1 MSLPGC
7 LLAHARAVLHHLAPP
22 ADAGRI
28 VRWSARRDTASPH
41 HTLETGRQLFPSS
54 RATMYRP
61 VRSSKVSTRARTP
74 LYSGLESR
82 PCTSTR
88 VLAGSTVGRE
98 AGAPCVVNARRGS
111 STAHTQGGHT
121 CLCTGFTSHWIRSA
135 SAYFPWRM
143 RDRARLFRLAS
154 VPRCYA
160 PRTLRVTSTSLR
172 CMPHASER
180 LVCFD
185 RNCARFVSFGPADVI
200 GPSVAISRASTS
212 RRIRSASE

>member
-7 LLAHARAVLHHLAPP
+7 LLTHARAALHHLASP

-28 VRWSARRDTASPH
+28 VRWSPRRDTASPH

-88 VLAGSTVGRE
+88 VLAGSTVGRV
-98 AGAPCVVNARRGS
+98 AGGPGAPCVVTARRGS

-121 CLCTGFTSHWIRSA
+121 CLCTGFTSRWIA
-135 SAYFPWRM
+135 Q
-143 RDRARLFRLAS
+143 
-154 VPRCYA
+154 PRH
-160 PRTLRVTSTSLR
+160 TSLGACVTGPGCSDWQVCLGALLR
-172 CMPHASER
+172 EPCVSHRPACGACHTPRNALSVTTGTVPDSSH
-180 LVCFD
+180 LVLQ
-185 RNCARFVSFGPADVI
+185 
-200 GPSVAISRASTS
+200 T
-212 RRIRSASE
+212 